1 MQKLS
6 RRVKKGAVGADPLP
20 APFSTWADRKIR
32 FYAKNVHMIS
42 GKPGS
47 YKTMLALNAVVNM
60 GLPTIGF
67 SNDSDD
73 LTVSSRLLA
82 LSTGQESEKMEDW
95 INSDPEAASAA
106 LKRFDFIN
114 WNFFANPSMD
124 DVWLETYAHHE
135 TEGRWPQ
142 VILIDILKNVQMD
155 GGGDEWGTLR
165 EVMLQSLVLARETEA
180 AVILVHH
187 CSDGARGTVP
197 SRADVLGKVA
207 ALPAVMVNVGM
218 DDYGQMWAAG
228 VKVRKGKSDPDAK
241 DPFRMTV
248 NPSRSQVSD
257 YVNQPAYSGGWT
269 RDPEGEAGW

>member
-1 MQKLS
+1 MQRLS
-6 RRVKKGAVGADPLP
+6 RRVMKGAVGAEPLP

-32 FYAKNVHMIS
+32 FYPKNLHMIS

-47 YKTMLALNAVVNM
+47 FKTMLTLNAVVNM
-60 GLPTIGF
+60 GLPTLGF

-73 LTVSSRLLA
+73 LTVTGRLLGI
-82 LSTGQESEKMEDW
+82 STGQDSEKMEDW
-95 INSDPEAASAA
+95 INSNPEAAAAA

-114 WNFFANPSMD
+114 WNFFANPTMD
-124 DVWLETYAHHE
+124 DVWLETYAFHE
-135 TEGRWPQ
+135 AEGCWPK
-142 VILIDILKNVQMD
+142 VIMIDILKNVQMD
-155 GGGDEWGTLR
+155 GAGDEWGTLR

-187 CSDGARGTVP
+187 CTDGARQTVP
-197 SRADVLGKVA
+197 TRADVLGKVS

-241 DPFRMTV
+241 NPFRMSVYPACARVT
-248 NPSRSQVSD
+248 D
-257 YVNQPAYSGGWT
+257 YVSQPHAYASWT
-269 RDPEGEAGW
+269 QPGEDNW